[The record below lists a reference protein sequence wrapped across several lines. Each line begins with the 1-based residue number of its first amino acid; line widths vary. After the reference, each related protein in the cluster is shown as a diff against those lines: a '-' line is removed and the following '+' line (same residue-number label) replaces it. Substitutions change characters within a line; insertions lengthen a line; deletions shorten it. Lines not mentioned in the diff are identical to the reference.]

1 MFTAAGTSWCSFDV
15 PSKDLQ
21 MRMKF
26 EPENPYDSNAVVLL
40 LNNQKVGY
48 VPKINNRSINP
59 STSFI
64 KDWKMRVQRGQISFI
79 INTSPLEEDDE
90 ANSDVSDS
98 EQEVEQE

>member
-1 MFTAAGTSWCSFDV
+1 MFTAAGTFACSFDV

-26 EPENPYDSNAVVLL
+26 EPENSYDSNAVVLL

-48 VPKINNRSINP
+48 VPRSHNRSINP
-59 STSFI
+59 STSII
-64 KDWKMRVQRGQISFI
+64 KDWNMRVQHGKITFI

-98 EQEVEQE
+98 EPEVEAE

>member
-1 MFTAAGTSWCSFDV
+1 MFTAAGTFACSFDV

-21 MRMKF
+21 MRMEF
-26 EPENPYDSNAVVLL
+26 EPENSYDSNAVVLL

-48 VPKINNRSINP
+48 VPRMHNRLINP
-59 STSFI
+59 STSVI
-64 KDWKMRVQRGQISFI
+64 KDWNMRVQRGQITFI

-98 EQEVEQE
+98 DQEVEAE